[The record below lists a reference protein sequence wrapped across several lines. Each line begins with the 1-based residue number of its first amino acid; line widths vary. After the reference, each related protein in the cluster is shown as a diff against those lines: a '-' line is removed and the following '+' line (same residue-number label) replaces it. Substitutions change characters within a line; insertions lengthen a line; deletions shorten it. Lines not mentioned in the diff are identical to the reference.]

1 MAGIEDARRGLP
13 RAWKGFANFVM
24 RQPNRRGQDRELDLV
39 IVVPDRII
47 LVDLKH
53 VRGRIENRGG
63 FWYRGEDNL
72 GSSPAHKIRDNA
84 KILASLIRSELP
96 QLPAVPPIES
106 IVVLTHPL
114 ADPSGL
120 DAVERDRTIKLADFL
135 RIGTEAQFR
144 THFTGRSAF
153 DASNPLTAAP
163 AIVALQKFFRN
174 GRLFEPRKTQFHGFV
189 PTGDPEFKHRLYVEY
204 ACHQPADANYTG
216 LLRLWDFSVE
226 PDFLVEEERR
236 PIAERERAVLGHI
249 RVQDPNFY
257 QNYLLQSVR
266 YD

>member
-1 MAGIEDARRGLP
+1 VEIDFFRPQGPQPTEMAGIEDARRGLP

-189 PTGDPEFKHRLYVEY
+189 CGRCRSWVKITN
-204 ACHQPADANYTG
+204 PASA
-216 LLRLWDFSVE
+216 
-226 PDFLVEEERR
+226 
-236 PIAERERAVLGHI
+236 AVLRIQEG
-249 RVQDPNFY
+249 
-257 QNYLLQSVR
+257 SW
-266 YD
+266 